1 MYRVNISIEAYN
13 SEEAAGIMELVI
25 RKMGSDLPTV
35 IDGWSMTSYKVEE
48 EVDDDPPE
56 GLVDPGL
63 WYKLNRVM
71 EIAGVEKQQRDLTH
85 IEMANARLFVKE
97 RKDI

>member
-1 MYRVNISIEAYN
+1 MYSVNLNVRVANAESASSVYDFVAREISQ
-13 SEEAAGIMELVI
+13 LV
-25 RKMGSDLPTV
+25 KVGYDVSLSTGV
-35 IDGWSMTSYKVEE
+35 VEE
-48 EVDDDPPE
+48 YTDDDPPE
-56 GLVDPGL
+56 GLIDPGL

-71 EIAGVEKQQRDLTH
+71 EIAGVEKQQRDLIH